1 MNEIQKVNEQLP
13 KLKIWNG
20 KRVVTFRDIDEVHQ
34 RTHGTASRNFK
45 TNKKHFIE
53 GIDYFLITREDVNR
67 RNSSIDKNSSTN
79 ILHVGNIPPK
89 GITLITE
96 SGYLMIT
103 KSFTD
108 DLAWEVQRRLVNNYF
123 QIQSQQLQP
132 ALPRQETYLLRNSP
146 TWFQRNNSK
155 MKMICDYFYWTR
167 KHLYHKILQE
177 VSDIYSLENVE
188 ELFISDY
195 GKRPFYK
202 MDLIEY
208 YPPLQEVANSYIDH
222 LMNFIEE

>member
-20 KRVVTFRDIDEVHQ
+20 KRVVTLDDVDKVHQ
-34 RTHGTASRNFK
+34 RPKGTAKKNFQNNRK
-45 TNKKHFIE
+45 YFILNQ
-53 GIDYFLITREDVNR
+53 DYFELTRKELWENFSPKSEPLR
-67 RNSSIDKNSSTN
+67 
-79 ILHVGNIPPK
+79 GNPK
-89 GITLITE
+89 LKTFLFTE
-96 SGYLMIT
+96 TGYLMLS

-123 QIQSQQLQP
+123 QTQSQQLQP

>member
-20 KRVVTFRDIDEVHQ
+20 KRVVTLDDVDKVHQ
-34 RTHGTASRNFK
+34 RPKGTAKKNFQNNRK
-45 TNKKHFIE
+45 YFILNQ
-53 GIDYFLITREDVNR
+53 DYFELTRKELWENFSPKSEPLR
-67 RNSSIDKNSSTN
+67 
-79 ILHVGNIPPK
+79 GNPK
-89 GITLITE
+89 LKTFLFTE
-96 SGYLMIT
+96 TGYLMLS

-123 QIQSQQLQP
+123 QTQSQQIQP
-132 ALPRQETYLLRNSP
+132 ALPQQETYLLRNSP

>member
-1 MNEIQKVNEQLP
+1 MKQLQQTITTLDIAEMLEVRHSDILT
-13 KLKIWNG
+13 KLNG
-20 KRVVTFRDIDEVHQ
+20 NKR
-34 RTHGTASRNFK
+34 S
-45 TNKKHFIE
+45 
-53 GIDYFLITREDVNR
+53 
-67 RNSSIDKNSSTN
+67 
-79 ILHVGNIPPK
+79 K
-89 GITLITE
+89 GIIQILSERKISSADFFQESSYTDRQGKERPCYKVTKLGCDFLANKFSGEKGVVFTALYVKRFADMEQHIT
-96 SGYLMIT
+96 S
-103 KSFTD
+103 
-108 DLAWEVQRRLVNNYF
+108 
-123 QIQSQQLQP
+123 QLQP
-132 ALPRQETYLLRNSP
+132 ALPQQETYLLRNSP